1 MRHKISRQLN
11 NVNEP
16 SLRIDYSWVQLVQLT
31 SKKDSH
37 MRELENLIEHY
48 VSIRRRRH
56 SFISTGLAVKALK
69 QIVPA
74 CSVSDSD
81 LANMIANRA
90 IDYNLPVSFDLNES

>member
-1 MRHKISRQLN
+1 
-11 NVNEP
+11 
-16 SLRIDYSWVQLVQLT
+16 
-31 SKKDSH
+31 
-37 MRELENLIEHY
+37 MRELDNLIEHY
-48 VSIRRRRH
+48 VNIRRRRH